1 MKEITRKVTKMTEL
15 TEMSVLRQY
24 LSGSFAAE
32 MEEKLNLKPTKG
44 IPNCNFRY
52 DRDTW
57 ESEDDYWDFLNY
69 ARKANTLAGEVVAG
83 GSMVLSYYIV
93 LVEFGG
99 IYYIQVEV
107 EDSHGDIVA
116 RVYASDNYQACL
128 KFALAIVGKKG

>member
-1 MKEITRKVTKMTEL
+1 MTEL

-24 LSGSFAAE
+24 LSGSFATE
-32 MEEKLNLKPTKG
+32 LEEKLNLKPTKG

-52 DRDTW
+52 EKDMW
-57 ESEDDYWDFLNY
+57 ESEDEYWSFLNY
-69 ARKANTLAGEVVAG
+69 ARKANTLAGQVVSG
-83 GSMVLSYYIV
+83 GIPLAYYIV
-93 LVEFGG
+93 LVEFRG

-128 KFALAIVGKKG
+128 KFALAVVGKKE

>member
-1 MKEITRKVTKMTEL
+1 MKERTRKATKMTEL

-24 LSGSFAAE
+24 LSGSFATE

-57 ESEDDYWDFLNY
+57 ESEDEYWDFLNY
-69 ARKANTLAGEVVAG
+69 ARKANTLAGKVIVG
-83 GSMVLSYYIV
+83 GDILSYYIV
-93 LVEFGG
+93 LVEYKG

-128 KFALAIVGKKG
+128 KFALAIVEKNG

>member
-1 MKEITRKVTKMTEL
+1 MTEL